1 MTVFAEIL
9 SSNQLLWH
17 SLSSLQK
24 YSEVVMMS
32 KEAYYM
38 VEWLYSIEIFHQKR
52 VNCNNNTFFL
62 SVVRIVALSWSC
74 REEKGHIVTTSS

>member
-1 MTVFAEIL
+1 MGGHLTVFAEIL

-17 SLSSLQK
+17 SLSSLEK

-38 VEWLYSIEIFHQKR
+38 VPEWLYSIEIFHQQ
-52 VNCNNNTFFL
+52 L
-62 SVVRIVALSWSC
+62 
-74 REEKGHIVTTSS
+74 